1 MTHGIHWQSSGE
13 NSALPLQGTWIQF
26 LVGEQ
31 RSGKLCGAAEK
42 KKEMNL
48 SVNQKQT
55 QGHRGQ
61 TCGCHGGRD
70 WKRDR
75 LGGWG

>member
-42 KKEMNL
+42 KKRNE
-48 SVNQKQT
+48 SICESET
-55 QGHRGQ
+55 DSR
-61 TCGCHGGRD
+61 T
-70 WKRDR
+70 
-75 LGGWG
+75 

>member
-31 RSGKLCGAAEK
+31 RSCKLCGAAEK
-42 KKEMNL
+42 KKKE
-48 SVNQKQT
+48 SIYESET
-55 QGHRGQ
+55 DSR
-61 TCGCHGGRD
+61 T
-70 WKRDR
+70 
-75 LGGWG
+75 